1 MTSKE
6 FLDKFDDNCLT
17 NYELKN
23 IPAFFVEDDKKTG
36 KRSWNFFEMGY
47 GYLIFI
53 VDYRFFIKLK
63 SDNKI
68 FELKER
74 ALWGNTSPLSR
85 GLGRLQLHCHNLFLF
100 LC

>member
-17 NYELKN
+17 DYELKN
-23 IPAFFVEDDKKTG
+23 SAAFFVEDDTKTG
-36 KRSWNFFEMGY
+36 KESWNFFEMGY

-68 FELKER
+68 FELKEIYR
-74 ALWGNTSPLSR
+74 VHKMFEEKI
-85 GLGRLQLHCHNLFLF
+85 QEEIEE
-100 LC
+100 

>member
-1 MTSKE
+1 MTTLTAKE

-17 NYELKN
+17 DYELKN

-36 KRSWNFFEMGY
+36 KESWNFFEMGY

-68 FELKER
+68 FELKEIY
-74 ALWGNTSPLSR
+74 
-85 GLGRLQLHCHNLFLF
+85 RLDKKMFEEEIQEDTEE
-100 LC
+100 